1 MPSVEDREL
10 WIRAPDLAVRL
21 ATILAVYR
29 CSPTVDVE
37 DWEWAVEVVKH
48 STQQLRRGIDKH
60 MIGEL
65 EQADLAERIR
75 DYVRERKGQF
85 VPIGEISKHFERKV
99 DDVRKL
105 NEVIWHVEST
115 GDIVQVPKDVVQSQ
129 KMEWRGRPTTYFTWN
144 EAKRRKPQ

>member
-1 MPSVEDREL
+1 
-10 WIRAPDLAVRL
+10 
-21 ATILAVYR
+21 
-29 CSPTVDVE
+29 
-37 DWEWAVEVVKH
+37 
-48 STQQLRRGIDKH
+48 

-85 VPIGEISKHFERKV
+85 IPIGEISKHFERKI

-144 EAKRRKPQ
+144 EKRK